1 MVYDERRSPSTVV
14 GLRPTGRMDDVAQP
28 QSGSPQRGSPQSG
41 RLGSS
46 ALRQQAFHFT
56 RSSSSSEDEDD
67 AADGASRMPLR
78 VDEAVPDHRSPAAQP
93 EPEPEP
99 ELKLEPEKINEL
111 GQANHAQGSPA
122 QSSGDF
128 KARDKWNGAIRKV
141 ALGLTVASSF
151 KGALVTVA
159 PNSREESSKEHAE
172 NVAVR
177 MAGGDRKRNS
187 NWRNAARGVMMLQY
201 VGDKTLKKTEL
212 TPDDKLREFAAEVF
226 RRYDING
233 DNDIDVT
240 ELSFCLKALGFQV
253 SMKQILKQYDGDEN
267 GSFDIKEF
275 QDIVS
280 DLDKAARKLNQKNH
294 RIEKLQ
300 QSMMERHGVNVSG
313 IDLSSKDKRHREELL
328 QIPWYIMRD
337 HGTPRVVWDLLQV
350 LLLCYIAWNVPLE
363 LAQFEDAPQIPPGT
377 PGTEWGN
384 KVFWIEASIYV
395 LFLLDMILSFF
406 TTVTQ
411 GEREIYSLTTI
422 ARIYVFGK
430 DTSKPKPSWFFVD
443 VISLAPD
450 AMTYIPLIVDLLSGG
465 PSVELEESPLGAVR
479 SAKLVTKVSKFTKL
493 LKLVRMAKTVQIFEK
508 YGDAFTTAMTALG
521 AFMVLF
527 WLLHLLACVW
537 FAVGNGI
544 DECYRKGV
552 CRTANQSN
560 TIAAMN
566 QTVCEANQ
574 TGAIWVEPCDEGEEY
589 RYEGWVQKIGWNET
603 MRFAWYLVRKRFAIP
618 CVLNILSFPK
628 TSSGT
633 NQSDTESSWFYGQ
646 GKRNWPGAE
655 ASDLRANV
663 RVVVF
668 RQLHAI
674 DRGRNRC

>member
-1 MVYDERRSPSTVV
+1 MEDAP
-14 GLRPTGRMDDVAQP
+14 P
-28 QSGSPQRGSPQSG
+28 QHGSPQRGSPERGSPQSS
-41 RLGSS
+41 RFGSS
-46 ALRQQAFHFT
+46 AARQQAFHFT

-78 VDEAVPDHRSPAAQP
+78 VDEAVPDQRSPAAQP

-99 ELKLEPEKINEL
+99 ELKLEPEEIAGHRAQKINEL
-111 GQANHAQGSPA
+111 GHHANHAQGSPA
-122 QSSGDF
+122 QSGQSDAAKKF
-128 KARDKWNGAIRKV
+128 KGAIRQV
-141 ALGLTVASSF
+141 ALGLEVASSF
-151 KGALVTVA
+151 KGDLLSVA
-159 PNSREESSKEHAE
+159 PSAREESSKEHAE
-172 NVAVR
+172 SVAVR

-187 NWRNAARGVMMLQY
+187 NWRNAVRGAMMLHY
-201 VGDKTLKKTEL
+201 VEEEALKKTKE
-212 TPDDKLREFAAEVF
+212 TADDKIREFAAEVF

-253 SMKQILKQYDGDEN
+253 SMKQILKQYDKDGD
-267 GSFDIKEF
+267 GSFSLEEF
-275 QDIVS
+275 QEIVS

-294 RIEKLQ
+294 RIDKLQ
-300 QSMMERHGVNVSG
+300 QSMMDRHGVNVSG
-313 IDLSSKDKRHREELL
+313 IDLSSKDKRHHYELL
-328 QIPWYIMRD
+328 NMPRYIMRD
-337 HGTPRVVWDLLQV
+337 HGRPRVAWDVLQV

-363 LAQFEDAPQIPPGT
+363 LAQFDDAPQIPPGT

-411 GEREIYSLTTI
+411 GEKEIYSLTTI

-508 YGDAFTTAMTALG
+508 YGDEFTTAMTALG

-527 WLLHLLACVW
+527 WFLHTLACVW

-628 TSSGT
+628 TSSGQ
-633 NQSDTESSWFYGQ
+633 QSIG
-646 GKRNWPGAE
+646 
-655 ASDLRANV
+655 
-663 RVVVF
+663 
-668 RQLHAI
+668 H
-674 DRGRNRC
+674 

>member
-1 MVYDERRSPSTVV
+1 MEDAP
-14 GLRPTGRMDDVAQP
+14 P
-28 QSGSPQRGSPQSG
+28 QHGSPERGSPQSS
-41 RLGSS
+41 RFGSS
-46 ALRQQAFHFT
+46 AARQQAFHFT

-67 AADGASRMPLR
+67 AADGASRIPL
-78 VDEAVPDHRSPAAQP
+78 VDEAVTPTTREEGMP

-99 ELKLEPEKINEL
+99 EPSLAQVEDVPDNEL
-111 GQANHAQGSPA
+111 TEEGAGHRARPRGETWDRIRHGLRGSA
-122 QSSGDF
+122 AF
-128 KARDKWNGAIRKV
+128 RE
-141 ALGLTVASSF
+141 ALTASVASS
-151 KGALVTVA
+151 A
-159 PNSREESSKEHAE
+159 REESSKEHAE
-172 NVAVR
+172 NKAVR
-177 MAGGDRKRNS
+177 MAGGDRKNNS

-201 VGDKTLKKTEL
+201 VENRTLEKTEQ

-233 DNDIDVT
+233 NGTIDEAV
-240 ELSFCLKALGFQV
+240 LSFCLKALGFQV
-253 SMKQILKQYDGDEN
+253 SMTQIVKQFDKNRD
-267 GSFDIKEF
+267 GSFDIEEF
-275 QDIVS
+275 QEIVS

-294 RIEKLQ
+294 RMEKLEKSGRIDKLQ
-300 QSMMERHGVNVSG
+300 QSMMDRHGVNVSG
-313 IDLSSKDKRHREELL
+313 IDLSSKDKRHHYELL
-328 QIPWYIMRD
+328 NMPRYIMRD
-337 HGTPRVVWDLLQV
+337 HGRPRVAWDVLQV

-363 LAQFEDAPQIPPGT
+363 LAQFDDAPQIPPGT

-411 GEREIYSLTTI
+411 GEKEIYSLTTI

-430 DTSKPKPSWFFVD
+430 DANNRRPGWFFVD

-450 AMTYIPLIVDLLSGG
+450 AMTYIPLIADLLSGG
-465 PSVELEESPLGAVR
+465 QSVELEESPLGAVR
-479 SAKLVTKVSKFTKL
+479 SAKLVTKVGKFFKM